1 MKNNVDT
8 LLTHVYEIEG
18 LLLVMQRH
26 QQEVPQLVIDR
37 LKEAVNQLHDEAQLI
52 ENEPSPSTPV
62 TEVAEQPAMPV
73 TAQEPAPEPVK
84 KEPAPAPEHV
94 EAPKPVEAE
103 ETTAPAEPQEVTAPT
118 VKAAEKQHK
127 QHDVTAAFSI
137 NDRFLFL
144 RELFDGNSQQFN
156 DAIGVI
162 QRMSN
167 IDQVQQFVTDVL
179 QLDSSNDIVKEFIRL
194 INLSFKK

>member
-52 ENEPSPSTPV
+52 ENESSPGVPV
-62 TEVAEQPAMPV
+62 IEVAEQPAMPV

-84 KEPAPAPEHV
+84 KEPAQAPE
-94 EAPKPVEAE
+94 PVEAE
-103 ETTAPAEPQEVTAPT
+103 ETTAPAEPQEATAPA
-118 VKAAEKQHK
+118 VKAAEEKHE

-156 DAIGVI
+156 DAIDVI

>member
-52 ENEPSPSTPV
+52 ENESSPGVPV

-84 KEPAPAPEHV
+84 KEPAQAPE
-94 EAPKPVEAE
+94 PVEAE
-103 ETTAPAEPQEVTAPT
+103 ETTAPAEPQEATAPA
-118 VKAAEKQHK
+118 VKAAEEKHE

-162 QRMSN
+162 QRMNN

>member
-62 TEVAEQPAMPV
+62 AEVAEQPAMPV
-73 TAQEPAPEPVK
+73 TAQEPAPEPIK
-84 KEPAPAPEHV
+84 EEPAQAPEH
-94 EAPKPVEAE
+94 VEAE
-103 ETTAPAEPQEVTAPT
+103 ETTAPAEPQEATAPA
-118 VKAAEKQHK
+118 VKAAEEKHE

>member
-37 LKEAVNQLHDEAQLI
+37 LKEAVNQLHNEAQLI

-62 TEVAEQPAMPV
+62 TEVAEQPAMPI
-73 TAQEPAPEPVK
+73 TAQEPAPEPIK
-84 KEPAPAPEHV
+84 EEPAQAPE
-94 EAPKPVEAE
+94 PVEAE

>member
-52 ENEPSPSTPV
+52 ENESSPGVPV

-73 TAQEPAPEPVK
+73 TAQEPAPEPIK
-84 KEPAPAPEHV
+84 EEPAQAPE
-94 EAPKPVEAE
+94 PVEAE
-103 ETTAPAEPQEVTAPT
+103 ETTAPAEPQEATAPA
-118 VKAAEKQHK
+118 VKAAEEKHEK
-127 QHDVTAAFSI
+127 HDVTAAFSI
-137 NDRFLFL
+137 NDRFLVL

>member
-84 KEPAPAPEHV
+84 KEPAQAPEH
-94 EAPKPVEAE
+94 VEAE
-103 ETTAPAEPQEVTAPT
+103 ETTAPAEPQEVTTPA
-118 VKAAEKQHK
+118 VKAAEEKHE

>member
-52 ENEPSPSTPV
+52 ENESSPGVPV

-73 TAQEPAPEPVK
+73 TAQEPAPEPIK
-84 KEPAPAPEHV
+84 EEPAQAPEH
-94 EAPKPVEAE
+94 VEAE
-103 ETTAPAEPQEVTAPT
+103 ETTAPAEPQEATAPA
-118 VKAAEKQHK
+118 VKAAEEKHE

>member
-52 ENEPSPSTPV
+52 ENESSPGVPV
-62 TEVAEQPAMPV
+62 IEVAEQPAMPV

-84 KEPAPAPEHV
+84 KEPAQAPE
-94 EAPKPVEAE
+94 PVEAE
-103 ETTAPAEPQEVTAPT
+103 ETTAPAEPQEATAPT

>member
-52 ENEPSPSTPV
+52 ENESSPGVPV

-84 KEPAPAPEHV
+84 KEPAQAPE
-94 EAPKPVEAE
+94 PVEAE
-103 ETTAPAEPQEVTAPT
+103 ETTAPAEPQEATAPT
-118 VKAAEKQHK
+118 VNAAEKKHE

>member
-52 ENEPSPSTPV
+52 ENESSPGVPV

-84 KEPAPAPEHV
+84 KEPAQAPE
-94 EAPKPVEAE
+94 PVEAE
-103 ETTAPAEPQEVTAPT
+103 ETTAPAEPQEATAPA
-118 VKAAEKQHK
+118 VKAAEEKHE

-179 QLDSSNDIVKEFIRL
+179 QLDSSNEIVKEFIRL

>member
-52 ENEPSPSTPV
+52 ENESSPGVPV

-73 TAQEPAPEPVK
+73 TAQEPAPEPIK
-84 KEPAPAPEHV
+84 EEPAQAPE
-94 EAPKPVEAE
+94 PVEAE
-103 ETTAPAEPQEVTAPT
+103 ETTAPAEPQEVTAPA
-118 VKAAEKQHK
+118 VKAAEEKHE

>member
-62 TEVAEQPAMPV
+62 AEVAEQPAMPI
-73 TAQEPAPEPVK
+73 TAQEPAPEPIK
-84 KEPAPAPEHV
+84 EEPAQAPE
-94 EAPKPVEAE
+94 PVEAE
-103 ETTAPAEPQEVTAPT
+103 ETTAPAEPQEATAPA
-118 VKAAEKQHK
+118 VNAAEKKHE

>member
-84 KEPAPAPEHV
+84 KEPAQAPE
-94 EAPKPVEAE
+94 PVEAE
-103 ETTAPAEPQEVTAPT
+103 ETTAPAEPQEATAPA
-118 VKAAEKQHK
+118 VKAAEEKHE

>member
-73 TAQEPAPEPVK
+73 TAQEPAPEPIK
-84 KEPAPAPEHV
+84 EEPAQAPEH
-94 EAPKPVEAE
+94 VEAE
-103 ETTAPAEPQEVTAPT
+103 ETTAPAEPQEATAPA
-118 VKAAEKQHK
+118 VKAAEKKHE

>member
-52 ENEPSPSTPV
+52 ENESSPGVPV

-84 KEPAPAPEHV
+84 KEPAQAPE
-94 EAPKPVEAE
+94 PVEAE
-103 ETTAPAEPQEVTAPT
+103 ETTAPAEPQEATAPA

>member
-73 TAQEPAPEPVK
+73 TAQEPAPEPI
-84 KEPAPAPEHV
+84 KEEPAQAPAPDSGKKV
-94 EAPKPVEAE
+94 GRKGGKKDKDDPQQGTLDLIW
-103 ETTAPAEPQEVTAPT
+103 TTVGDTLLKFYDFMNKEDDQ
-118 VKAAEKQHK
+118 
-127 QHDVTAAFSI
+127 
-137 NDRFLFL
+137 
-144 RELFDGNSQQFN
+144 
-156 DAIGVI
+156 AI
-162 QRMSN
+162 
-167 IDQVQQFVTDVL
+167 
-179 QLDSSNDIVKEFIRL
+179 E
-194 INLSFKK
+194 

>member
-52 ENEPSPSTPV
+52 ENESSPGTPV

-73 TAQEPAPEPVK
+73 TAQEPAPEPIK
-84 KEPAPAPEHV
+84 EEPAQAPE
-94 EAPKPVEAE
+94 PVEAE

-118 VKAAEKQHK
+118 VKAAEEKHE

>member
-52 ENEPSPSTPV
+52 ENESSPGVPV
-62 TEVAEQPAMPV
+62 AEVAEQPAMPV
-73 TAQEPAPEPVK
+73 TAQEPAPEPIK
-84 KEPAPAPEHV
+84 EEPAQAPE
-94 EAPKPVEAE
+94 PVEAE
-103 ETTAPAEPQEVTAPT
+103 ETTAPAEPQEVTAPA
-118 VKAAEKQHK
+118 VKAAEEKHE

>member
-37 LKEAVNQLHDEAQLI
+37 LKEAVNQLHNEAQLI

-62 TEVAEQPAMPV
+62 AEVAEQPAMPI
-73 TAQEPAPEPVK
+73 TAQEPAPEPIK
-84 KEPAPAPEHV
+84 EEPAQAPE
-94 EAPKPVEAE
+94 PVEAE
-103 ETTAPAEPQEVTAPT
+103 ETTAPAEPQEATAPA
-118 VKAAEKQHK
+118 VNAAEKKHE

-144 RELFDGNSQQFN
+144 RELFGGNSQQFN

>member
-52 ENEPSPSTPV
+52 ENEPSPGTPV

-73 TAQEPAPEPVK
+73 TAQEPAPEPIK
-84 KEPAPAPEHV
+84 EEPAQAPEH
-94 EAPKPVEAE
+94 VEAE

-118 VKAAEKQHK
+118 VKAAEEKHE

>member
-52 ENEPSPSTPV
+52 ENESSPGVPV

-84 KEPAPAPEHV
+84 KEPAQAPE
-94 EAPKPVEAE
+94 PVEAE
-103 ETTAPAEPQEVTAPT
+103 ETTAPAEPQEATAPA
-118 VKAAEKQHK
+118 VKAAEEKHE

>member
-52 ENEPSPSTPV
+52 ENESSPGVPV
-62 TEVAEQPAMPV
+62 IEVAEQPAMPV
-73 TAQEPAPEPVK
+73 TAQEPAPEPIK
-84 KEPAPAPEHV
+84 EEPAQAPEHV

-103 ETTAPAEPQEVTAPT
+103 ETTAPAEPQEATAPA
-118 VKAAEKQHK
+118 VKAAEKKHE

-144 RELFDGNSQQFN
+144 RELFGGNSQQFN

>member
-52 ENEPSPSTPV
+52 ENESSPCVPV

-84 KEPAPAPEHV
+84 KEPAQAPE
-94 EAPKPVEAE
+94 PVEAE
-103 ETTAPAEPQEVTAPT
+103 ETTAPAELQEATAPA
-118 VKAAEKQHK
+118 VKAAEEKHE

>member
-52 ENEPSPSTPV
+52 ENESSPGVPV

-84 KEPAPAPEHV
+84 KEPAQAPE
-94 EAPKPVEAE
+94 PVEAE
-103 ETTAPAEPQEVTAPT
+103 ETTAPAEPQEATAPA
-118 VKAAEKQHK
+118 VKTAEKQHK

>member
-52 ENEPSPSTPV
+52 ENESSPGVPV

-73 TAQEPAPEPVK
+73 TTQEPAPEPIK
-84 KEPAPAPEHV
+84 EEPAQAPEPV

-118 VKAAEKQHK
+118 VNAAEKQHK